1 MREAGTIGVL
11 VYLLLATIAEV
22 YLSGSMVVS
31 TTYYT
36 VIGIIAISE
45 ATVMGGYYMGLKDEP
60 SPVRAIALVG
70 VIFIAV
76 LIISMVVEYIGPSY

>member
-1 MREAGTIGVL
+1 MRDSGTIAVL
-11 VYLLLATIAEV
+11 VYLLLATVFEV
-22 YLSGSMVVS
+22 YLSGYMVVS
-31 TTYYT
+31 TTYYA

-45 ATVMGGYYMGLKDEP
+45 AVVMGGYYMGLKDEP

-76 LIISMVVEYIGPSY
+76 LIISMVVEYIGPAY

>member
-1 MREAGTIGVL
+1 MRDSGTIAVL
-11 VYLLLATIAEV
+11 VYLLLATVFEV
-22 YLSGSMVVS
+22 YLSGYMVVS

-36 VIGIIAISE
+36 VIGIIAVSE
-45 ATVMGGYYMGLKDEP
+45 ALVMGGYYMGLKDEP

-76 LIISMVVEYIGPSY
+76 LIISMVVEYIGPVY

>member
-11 VYLLLATIAEV
+11 AYLVLATIFEV
-22 YLSGSMVVS
+22 YLAGSIVVS
-31 TTYYT
+31 NTYYA

-45 ATVMGGYYMGLKDEP
+45 AVVMGGYYMGLKDEP

>member
-11 VYLLLATIAEV
+11 VYLVLATVLEV
-22 YLSGSMVVS
+22 YLAGSMVVS
-31 TTYYT
+31 TTYYS

-45 ATVMGGYYMGLKDEP
+45 AVVMGGYYMGLKDEP

-70 VIFIAV
+70 IIFIAV
-76 LIISMVVEYIGPSY
+76 LIISMLVEYIAPSY

>member
-11 VYLLLATIAEV
+11 VYLFLATAVEV

-31 TTYYT
+31 TTYYI

-76 LIISMVVEYIGPSY
+76 LIISMVVEFIGPSY